1 MNEVRVIR
9 DNVPDTATP
18 ETLPHSIEAEQQL
31 LAAFRRLASQDR
43 QALQAFAEFLAA
55 RSDRAVPDEP
65 VAVPQPQQRPEGES
79 VVMAI
84 KRLTRTYPMLDRRK
98 LMGPTSLL
106 VSQHAQGRAAVQIID
121 ELEVVFERHYSEQVS
136 REEK

>member
-1 MNEVRVIR
+1 M
-9 DNVPDTATP
+9 DDAD
-18 ETLPHSIEAEQQL
+18 QQM
-31 LAAFRRLASQDR
+31 LAAFRRLAPQDR

-55 RSDRAVPDEP
+55 RNGSAAPDEP
-65 VAVPQPQQRPEGES
+65 VAAPQPEPRPEGES

-106 VSQHAQGRAAVQIID
+106 VSQHAHGRAAVQIID
-121 ELEVVFERHYSEQVS
+121 ELELVFELHYSDLVS
-136 REEK
+136 PKAK